1 MASGEI
7 PDKGKKEHNVV
18 AQERWTNMRKDTY
31 SQGESVHITGGV
43 HRRCGYTGVIAG
55 KTRCYVDV
63 WVPQLRQQLRVRKT
77 SVRAAPGVAE
87 KGHGGLGHAMPSAQ
101 KLDGGDPATL
111 QLMSDLMA
119 ICVRLA
125 ELGVSEGDAN
135 LHAIIDAGLRR
146 AGERQPERK
155 KRGAKEKGGGKSG
168 KAL

>member
-1 MASGEI
+1 
-7 PDKGKKEHNVV
+7 
-18 AQERWTNMRKDTY
+18 
-31 SQGESVHITGGV
+31 
-43 HRRCGYTGVIAG
+43 
-55 KTRCYVDV
+55 
-63 WVPQLRQQLRVRKT
+63 
-77 SVRAAPGVAE
+77 
-87 KGHGGLGHAMPSAQ
+87 MPSAQ

-155 KRGAKEKGGGKSG
+155 KRGAKEEGGGKSG
-168 KAL
+168 